1 MSKNLTE
8 GALCFRVFTDA
19 PEERMD
25 FAGAGRVRD
34 DAMEDTDPER
44 LRVREGAM
52 MRSFVWPRTGTLA
65 LESAEDLDVL
75 RRMRMIPVQND
86 VEVIPSSAR
95 AHSARPSED
104 IQLPGLAIAAETKG
118 ISGNSSYSGMD
129 SIDICDEDA
138 SLSVAEGVGGVFE
151 VGIEIPSIYKQNEWM
166 RSPMSRKWG

>member
-1 MSKNLTE
+1 MSRNLTE

-19 PEERMD
+19 PEERID

-34 DAMEDTDPER
+34 DAMDDTDPER

-52 MRSFVWPRTGTLA
+52 TRSLVWPRTGTLA
-65 LESAEDLDVL
+65 LESVEDLDVL
-75 RRMRMIPVQND
+75 WRMRMIPVQND

-95 AHSARPSED
+95 ARPAGPSAD
-104 IQLPGLAIAAETKG
+104 IQLSGLAIAAETKG

-138 SLSVAEGVGGVFE
+138 SLSVAEGVGGV
-151 VGIEIPSIYKQNEWM
+151 NE
-166 RSPMSRKWG
+166 